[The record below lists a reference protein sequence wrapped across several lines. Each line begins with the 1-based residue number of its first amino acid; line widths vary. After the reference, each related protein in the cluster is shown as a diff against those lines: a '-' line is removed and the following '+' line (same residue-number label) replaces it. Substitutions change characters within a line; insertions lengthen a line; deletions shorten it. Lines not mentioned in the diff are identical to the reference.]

1 MDAVVRP
8 PLVRAQPVVPSG
20 VLGMAIFIVAE
31 TMMFAGLVSSFL
43 VTKAQ
48 VVGGVWPPPGQ
59 PRLPVE
65 ETAINTAALIASGV
79 LFFVAHRRFATAAV
93 LAKAPY
99 LAALLLGAFFVAFQ
113 GWEWAQML
121 SVGLTP
127 QSGPHG
133 RFFYLLVG
141 MHALHVVGA
150 LCGLSW
156 GWLRL
161 RRGALAQTEL
171 TTLLVL
177 WTFVVGLWP
186 VLYVLVYL

>member
-1 MDAVVRP
+1 MVAMNA
-8 PLVRAQPVVPSG
+8 PLQQRKPVVPSG

-48 VVGGVWPPPGQ
+48 VVGGVWPPTGQ
-59 PRLPVE
+59 PRLPAG

-79 LFFVAHRRFATAAV
+79 LFLLAHRRFKTAAV

-99 LAALLLGAFFVAFQ
+99 FAAVALGAFFVAFQ
-113 GWEWAQML
+113 GWEWAHML
-121 SVGLTP
+121 AQGLTP

-141 MHALHVVGA
+141 MHAVHVVGA
-150 LCGLSW
+150 LCALVW
-156 GWLRL
+156 GWTKLRA
-161 RRGALAQTEL
+161 GTLAASEL
-171 TTLLVL
+171 TTLAVL